1 MFIVPLSGLSSAEA
15 VSGIS
20 GVSQK
25 NLPQNGADEAAGA
38 FMDIFNDALEE
49 VRATGEIAKQDSFN
63 LAAGNIEDVAQVMLN
78 SLQAATALETAT
90 QLTSRAVSAYKEI
103 MQMQI

>member
-15 VSGIS
+15 VSG
-20 GVSQK
+20 VSQ
-25 NLPQNGADEAAGA
+25 NHTSASQTGGAAGA
-38 FMDIFNDALEE
+38 FFDIFNDALED
-49 VRATGEIAKQDSFN
+49 VRVTSEIARQDSYKVATGN
-63 LAAGNIEDVAQVMLN
+63 VEDVAQVMLN
-78 SLQAATALETAT
+78 SLQATTALETAT